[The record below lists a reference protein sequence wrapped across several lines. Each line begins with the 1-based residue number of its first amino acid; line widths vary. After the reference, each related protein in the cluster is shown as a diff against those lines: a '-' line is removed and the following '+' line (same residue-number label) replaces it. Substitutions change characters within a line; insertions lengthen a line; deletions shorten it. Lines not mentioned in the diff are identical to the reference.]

1 MREYHTILVL
11 LKALRLYFPSAEG
24 KSTPHVRACVLFR
37 GSHIRHTFLKGQ
49 LCFQAPSRC
58 LRDTQ
63 GTFAFIEACHVF
75 SSSPE
80 RAQHDPV
87 GCSPRLEQHCL
98 KTPAFWWGNTSR
110 IAKLALICPSSV
122 LSIDAASSPLFKD
135 SFSFPRRKLQVEL
148 DTDWER
154 NITVYSYRFDFGNIV
169 KY

>member
-1 MREYHTILVL
+1 MREYHDILVL
-11 LKALRLYFPSAEG
+11 LKAVRLYF
-24 KSTPHVRACVLFR
+24 KSTPHFRGFVLFK
-37 GSHIRHTFLKGQ
+37 GSYIRHALKGQ

-87 GCSPRLEQHCL
+87 GCSPRLEQHFK
-98 KTPAFWWGNTSR
+98 KTPAFWWENTSR

-122 LSIDAASSPLFKD
+122 LSTNVASSPLFKD
-135 SFSFPRRKLQVEL
+135 SFSFQEDDFWLSWTLTWNAVLQFTL
-148 DTDWER
+148 TDLTLETLLNISKISR
-154 NITVYSYRFDFGNIV
+154 N
-169 KY
+169 